1 MTQRWRA
8 ERPGANEHA
17 PYYASYIA
25 EAPDGDLVDHLER
38 RGRDFA
44 ALLRG
49 LPETKGDHRYAPG
62 KWTIKD
68 LVQHLCDAE
77 RVFAYRILR
86 FSRNDGTALPGW
98 DENIYAANAAADQR
112 KLGDLAD
119 EFEAVR
125 RSTVALLR
133 PLSDD
138 QMARSG
144 MANNNPVTAR
154 AIAWIIAGHAV
165 HHESVLRERYL

>member
-1 MTQRWRA
+1 MTQRWRS
-8 ERPGANEHA
+8 ERPGAKEHA
-17 PYYASYIA
+17 PYYTSYIA
-25 EAPDGDLVDHLER
+25 EAPDGDLVEHLER
-38 RGRDFA
+38 RGRDFT
-44 ALLRG
+44 ALLRA
-49 LPETKGDHRYAPG
+49 LPEAKGDHRYAPG
-62 KWTIKD
+62 KWSIKD

-77 RVFAYRILR
+77 RVFSYRILR
-86 FSRNDGTALPGW
+86 FSRNDATPLPGW
-98 DENIYAANAAADQR
+98 DENIYAANAAAGQR
-112 KLGDLAD
+112 KLADLAD

-125 RSTVALLR
+125 RSTVALLG

-138 QMARSG
+138 QMAHSG